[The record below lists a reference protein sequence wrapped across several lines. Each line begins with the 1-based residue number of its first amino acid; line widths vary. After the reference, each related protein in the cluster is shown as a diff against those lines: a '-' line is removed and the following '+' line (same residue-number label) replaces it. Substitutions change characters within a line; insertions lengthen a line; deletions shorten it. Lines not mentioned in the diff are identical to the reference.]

1 MAFNN
6 CIMHSLQRPESEEI
20 AIVGSGAS
28 PAEFRTTTELV
39 NVPRTHST
47 KAISNAKIKTVKLTV
62 VVVAGYLLCSAPF
75 VCIQLYVAFGK
86 PSAYTSKYSVALWS
100 KIQARRIKKI
110 RLLELVNIGQT
121 VS

>member
-1 MAFNN
+1 MYSF
-6 CIMHSLQRPESEEI
+6 QRPESEEI

-75 VCIQLYVAFGK
+75 VCIQLYTVFGK
-86 PSAYTSKYSVALWS
+86 PSAYTS
-100 KIQARRIKKI
+100 
-110 RLLELVNIGQT
+110 
-121 VS
+121 